1 MRVTPPVTPRGRRG
15 AASAAMWRRQPH
27 HLPVG
32 LQQGTCSFKRDFNT
46 LLKFKRAFRVPRTQK
61 GFSEGSLELNRG
73 FRRILGTQQGFQKGS
88 WNSTGVSEGSL
99 ELNRGFRRVVGTQQG
114 FQKGPWNSTGV
125 SEGWLELNR
134 GFRRVLGTQQGFQ
147 KGPWN
152 STGVSEGFLELNR
165 GFRWVLGTQ
174 QGFQK
179 GGWNSTGVSEGS
191 LELNRGF
198 RRVVGTH
205 RRGRTAQCGRGVVVV
220 AARPRLADAPVAL
233 RRARLVHVRFC
244 RHRFP
249 ATGLNSKATWFGS

>member
-1 MRVTPPVTPRGRRG
+1 VTPPVTPRGRRG

-125 SEGWLELNR
+125 SEGWLEPT
-134 GFRRVLGTQQGFQ
+134 GGAAPPSVA
-147 KGPWN
+147 
-152 STGVSEGFLELNR
+152 GVS
-165 GFRWVLGTQ
+165 
-174 QGFQK
+174 
-179 GGWNSTGVSEGS
+179 SSS
-191 LELNRGF
+191 
-198 RRVVGTH
+198 
-205 RRGRTAQCGRGVVVV
+205 
-220 AARPRLADAPVAL
+220 PPAPVSRM
-233 RRARLVHVRFC
+233 RRWLCDEPGWSMSDFAATD
-244 RHRFP
+244 FP
-249 ATGLNSKATWFGS
+249 LPV